1 MIFWTGMTR
10 RGYILAGIYCMAVTV
25 PAYRGAEPQI
35 PNTLMP
41 EEKAV
46 GWILLFDGK
55 TMNGWDDPRMKSP
68 PGDAWAIDDGC
79 LKANRNPHITEDLF
93 TQDKFTDFELMF
105 EWRISRGG
113 NSGVKYRIQDHWFI
127 APKESGAPHERFE
140 QSVERSF
147 LHPVSGRPQRGQDYV
162 IGFEYQITDDA
173 QNGDAKGNF
182 KHTAGALYDMAA
194 PSSVATRRVGEF
206 NDSRILVRG
215 NHVEHWMNGVKVVDS
230 ALDSADALSGI
241 QTRWGTAPHVHELL
255 AKQPKKSCP
264 ISLQNH
270 DNDAWFRSIKI
281 RRLN

>member
-1 MIFWTGMTR
+1 MMR
-10 RGYILAGIYCMAVTV
+10 RGYILSAICCVAVMASS
-25 PAYRGAEPQI
+25 GADREI
-35 PNTLMP
+35 PNTLTA
-41 EEKAV
+41 EDKAG
-46 GWILLFDGK
+46 GWVLLFDGK

-68 PGDAWAIDDGC
+68 PGDAWTIEDGC

-93 TQDKFTDFELMF
+93 NQDTFTDFELMF

-147 LHPVSGRPQRGQDYV
+147 LHPVSQRPPRGQDYV

-173 QNGDAKGNF
+173 QNGDAKGNL
-182 KHTAGALYDMAA
+182 KHTAGALYDMVA
-194 PSSVATRRVGEF
+194 PSSVATRPVGEF
-206 NDSRILVRG
+206 NDSRILVQG

-230 ALDSADALSGI
+230 ALDSADALGGI
-241 QTRWGTAPHVHELL
+241 QTRWGSAPHVYELL
-255 AKQPKKSCP
+255 AKQPKNSCP

-270 DNDAWFRSIKI
+270 GNDAWFRNIKI
-281 RRLN
+281 RRLH